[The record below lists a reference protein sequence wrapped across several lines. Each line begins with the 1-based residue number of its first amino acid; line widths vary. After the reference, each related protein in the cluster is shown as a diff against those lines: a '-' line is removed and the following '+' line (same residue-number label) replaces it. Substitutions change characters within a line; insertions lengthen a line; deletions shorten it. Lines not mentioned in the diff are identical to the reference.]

1 MTFAVV
7 RQEFKLRPTYLDSIV
22 MRGRGKA
29 PQLVIPSSCPVV
41 GLPLIV
47 PLITSSANLPNGI
60 RNDTRRRR
68 SGKVYRPRN
77 LFVKMKWKKEKK
89 WRKCESF
96 AGGITSVPG
105 QDREQRKGVIR
116 LDTLVKGWHHLYSS
130 GCQSNEGKVSWKIT
144 RQLGQNRGEED
155 KVGNFPKRR

>member
-1 MTFAVV
+1 MLCGGEEA
-7 RQEFKLRPTYLDSIV
+7 QKSPTISDSFL
-22 MRGRGKA
+22 M
-29 PQLVIPSSCPVV
+29 PC

-60 RNDTRRRR
+60 RNDRRRRR

-105 QDREQRKGVIR
+105 QDREQEKGVIR

>member
-7 RQEFKLRPTYLDSIV
+7 RQEFKLRPTYFYSIV
-22 MRGRGKA
+22 MRGRKNWRA
-29 PQLVIPSSCPVV
+29 PQLVIPSATSSPMPC

-60 RNDTRRRR
+60 RNDRRRR
-68 SGKVYRPRN
+68 RRGKVYRPRN

-89 WRKCESF
+89 ERKCESF

-105 QDREQRKGVIR
+105 QDREQEKGVIR

-155 KVGNFPKRR
+155 KVG